1 MINFN
6 FRHHPNGDVMQL
18 SLKDY
23 KSKFDPETMIPKEL
37 LDGGDN
43 YRGPEKDGVW
53 DVIEEANKVLSKPVP
68 IPGRDSDTDD
78 DSVIHFNDDE
88 NDFSVEPSVQGDVDP
103 SYQGDD
109 PNDSDYDGGDGGDV
123 ISPVTPRK
131 SQRISASNRLFT
143 KEQRIMV
150 KKWKDRYKHQYPEE
164 K

>member
-1 MINFN
+1 
-6 FRHHPNGDVMQL
+6 MQL

-23 KSKFDPETMIPKEL
+23 KSKFDPETMIPEDL
-37 LDGGDN
+37 RNGGDN
-43 YRGPEKDGVW
+43 YHGADKDGVW

-68 IPGRDSDTDD
+68 IPGRDSDSDA

-88 NDFSVEPSVQGDVDP
+88 NVYSVEPSVQGDVDP

-109 PNDSDYDGGDGGDV
+109 PNDSDFDGGDIV
-123 ISPVTPRK
+123 PSVSPRK
-131 SQRISASNRLFT
+131 SQRISESNRLFT

-150 KKWKDRYKHQYPEE
+150 KKWKDRYKYQFPEE